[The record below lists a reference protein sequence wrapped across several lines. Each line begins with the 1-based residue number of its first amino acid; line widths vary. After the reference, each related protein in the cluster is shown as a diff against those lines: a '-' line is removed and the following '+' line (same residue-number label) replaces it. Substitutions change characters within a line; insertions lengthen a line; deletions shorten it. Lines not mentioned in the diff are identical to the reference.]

1 MRRLRITIP
10 VLAAVLLCF
19 VLWAQEA
26 VDLAVVQRIKTEA
39 FENSRVMDHVF
50 RLTEVYGPRLTGSPG
65 FKAAA
70 EWAAKQLEEWGC
82 VNVKL
87 EKWGPFGRSWSLVR
101 YSGNFVEPQPA
112 PIIGV
117 VLPWTPGTNGRITGE
132 AIYAPLSMTSDQEL
146 EKGMQE
152 FKGRLQG
159 KIVLMQAPP
168 TVAMQTTPAGR
179 RLTEEE
185 LTRPYEPP
193 VRRSPLDGLLQS
205 PAGPGRGPGQPPA
218 GPPASGQ
225 SRQRRATQF
234 LKEEGALMVLMP
246 GGRTEWGVIVS
257 GAGGSRDVKEP
268 LPLPTVAIFGEQYNR
283 IARLLAQK
291 IPVRLEFEIET
302 KFYEDDLDSYNVI
315 AELPGGRKRDEVVM
329 LGAHLDS
336 WTGGTGAADNAAG
349 CAVMMEAMRILKS
362 LNLPLDRTVRIALWS
377 AEEQGLL
384 GSRAYVREHFADP
397 EDMKPKPEHAKFS
410 AYFNLDNGSG
420 KIRGVYLQGNDMVR
434 PIFEAWLAPFKE
446 MGATALSIRNTG
458 STDHVS
464 FDAVGLPG
472 FQFVQDPL
480 EYGTRTHHANL
491 DTYERVQMADL
502 MQASAIV
509 ATFAYHAANR
519 PELLPRKPMPKPKG
533 APKKAQ

>member
-1 MRRLRITIP
+1 MRRLRVTLPI
-10 VLAAVLLCF
+10 LAAALLCA
-19 VLWAQEA
+19 VLVAQEA
-26 VDLAVVQRIKTEA
+26 VDLSVVQRIKSEA
-39 FENSRVMDHVF
+39 FDNSRVMDHVF
-50 RLTEVYGPRLTGSPG
+50 RLTDVYGPRLTGSPG

-70 EWAAKQLEEWGC
+70 EWAAKQLQEWGC

-112 PIIGV
+112 PITGV
-117 VLPWTPGTNGRITGE
+117 VLPWTPGTNGRITAE
-132 AIYAPLSMTSDQEL
+132 AVYAPISMTNEQEF
-146 EKGMQE
+146 EKGIQE
-152 FKGRLQG
+152 FKGKLRD

-168 TVAMQTTPAGR
+168 TIAMLTSPAAR

-185 LTRPYEPP
+185 LNRPVEPP
-193 VRRSPLDGLLQS
+193 VRRSPLDDLM
-205 PAGPGRGPGQPPA
+205 PRPGRGGA
-218 GPPASGQ
+218 GGPPPGGPQAPGRSLQ
-225 SRQRRATQF
+225 AKATQF
-234 LKEEGALMVLMP
+234 LKDEGALMVLIP
-246 GGRTEWGVIVS
+246 GGRPEWGVIVS
-257 GAGGSRDVKEP
+257 SAGGSRDVKEP

-283 IARLLAQK
+283 IARLIAQK

-302 KFYEDDLDSYNVI
+302 KFYDADLDSVNVI
-315 AELPGGRKRDEVVM
+315 AEIPGGRKRDEVVM

-349 CAVMMEAMRILKS
+349 CAVMMEAMRILKA

-384 GSRAYVREHFADP
+384 GSRAYVKEHFADP
-397 EDMKPKPEHAKFS
+397 EDMKPKPEHAKLS

-420 KIRGVYLQGNDMVR
+420 KIRGVYLQGNEMVR

-446 MGATALSIRNTG
+446 MGASTLSIRNTSG
-458 STDHVS
+458 TDHLS

-472 FQFVQDPL
+472 FQFIQDPL

-502 MQASAIV
+502 MQASAIL

-519 PELLPRKPMPKPKG
+519 PELLPRKPMPKPKA
-533 APKKAQ
+533 APKKQP

>member
-1 MRRLRITIP
+1 
-10 VLAAVLLCF
+10 
-19 VLWAQEA
+19 
-26 VDLAVVQRIKTEA
+26 
-39 FENSRVMDHVF
+39 
-50 RLTEVYGPRLTGSPG
+50 
-65 FKAAA
+65 
-70 EWAAKQLEEWGC
+70 
-82 VNVKL
+82 
-87 EKWGPFGRSWSLVR
+87 
-101 YSGNFVEPQPA
+101 
-112 PIIGV
+112 V

-132 AIYAPLSMTSDQEL
+132 AIYAPLSMTNDQEL

-159 KIVLMQAPP
+159 KIVLMQSPP
-168 TVAMQTTPAGR
+168 TIAMQTTPAGR
-179 RLTEEE
+179 RYTEEE
-185 LTRPYEPP
+185 LSRPFEPA
-193 VRRSPLDGLLQS
+193 VRRSPLDGLAPS

-218 GPPASGQ
+218 GSPAAGRA
-225 SRQRRATQF
+225 RQAKATQF
-234 LKEEGALMVLMP
+234 LKDEGALMVLIP
-246 GGRTEWGVIVS
+246 GGRPEWGVIVS
-257 GAGGSRDVKEP
+257 GAGGSREVKEP

-302 KFYEDDLDSYNVI
+302 KIYEDDLDSVNVI
-315 AELPGGRKRDEVVM
+315 AEIPGSRKRDEVVM

-384 GSRAYVREHFADP
+384 GSRAYVKEHFADP
-397 EDMKPKPEHAKFS
+397 EDMKPKAEHAKLS
-410 AYFNLDNGSG
+410 GYFNLDNGSG

-472 FQFVQDPL
+472 FQFIQDPL

-533 APKKAQ
+533 APKQAQ